1 MRKIFYSAIAIAAAV
16 ALATP
21 VLAQPGYRGYAYAPP
36 TEQEARTAG
45 AFGAG
50 VVGGTVAGLGVSEG
64 WWGSAAAAA
73 LPTTAVGAAAI
84 GGVAGMGVVAT
95 VDAFTQPCRG
105 FAALFGLNR
114 GQCVDGHYVG
124 DVARGPIPSRHYR

>member
-1 MRKIFYSAIAIAAAV
+1 MRKLFYSAMCVATAAAIA
-16 ALATP
+16 TP
-21 VLAQPGYRGYAYAPP
+21 ALAQPGYRDYAYAPQS
-36 TEQEARTAG
+36 EQQARTAA

-50 VVGGTVAGLGVSEG
+50 AVGGTVVGLGISEG

-84 GGVAGMGVVAT
+84 GGVAGIGIVAA

-105 FAALFGLNR
+105 VAALFGLNR
-114 GQCVDGHYVG
+114 GQCENGHYVG
-124 DVARGPIPSRHYR
+124 YAPRRAAPPRR

>member
-1 MRKIFYSAIAIAAAV
+1 MRKLFYSAMCVATAA

-21 VLAQPGYRGYAYAPP
+21 SLAQQPGYRDYAYAPQS
-36 TEQEARTAG
+36 EQHARTAG

-50 VVGGTVAGLGVSEG
+50 VVGGTVAGLGVAGG

-84 GGVAGMGVVAT
+84 GGVTGMGVVAA

-105 FAALFGLNR
+105 VAALFGLNR
-114 GQCVDGHYVG
+114 DQCVDGHYVG
-124 DVARGPIPSRHYR
+124 YAPRRPLRPRR